1 MATRVGDSA
10 WRQDYDA
17 YRRRLRAMLRLA
29 STLDMRHPTG

>member
-10 WRQDYDA
+10 WRKDYGS

-29 STLDMRHPTG
+29 SALDLQTR